1 MSNEVIKKAKLLEN
15 NLPPISSIT
24 EGYDVRYRII
34 SEDKNR
40 VSHWSPIVL
49 VNPNFTYTSG
59 VIHHTKSGDLNTIVW
74 DLVQISKNGT
84 LIKEEQDYD
93 VWVKWHRSD
102 NGDWIYNSRVSGSS
116 INIVRPDTYKINGV
130 TQGSVPNRLSVEIY
144 LKGTPVSRDTTF
156 LRSYV
161 GGPWT
166 A

>member
-1 MSNEVIKKAKLLEN
+1 MSNETIKKARLLEN
-15 NLPPISSIT
+15 DLPPISSIT

-49 VNPNFTYTSG
+49 VEPNFTYTSG
-59 VIHHTKSGDLNTIVW
+59 IIHHTKSGDLNTVVW
-74 DLVQISKNGT
+74 TLIQISKDGN

-93 VWVKWHRSD
+93 IWLKWDRSD
-102 NGDWIYNSRVSGSS
+102 NGDWIYDSRVVGSS
-116 INIVRPDTYKINGV
+116 INLIRPDTYKINGIV
-130 TQGSVPNRLSVEIY
+130 QPNIPNRLSVEVY
-144 LKGTPVSRDTTF
+144 LKGTPISRDTAF
-156 LRSYV
+156 LRVYV